1 MKVTSICCTIQH
13 HDIRLHVI
21 PFNQI
26 ELHGVKM
33 ELHVIKWNRMRI
45 KWNRMRIKWNYK
57 MELHV
62 IPRRKM

>member
-1 MKVTSICCTIQH
+1 ME
-13 HDIRLHVI
+13 LHVI
-21 PFNQI
+21 KWNYL
-26 ELHGVKM
+26 ELHGINM

-45 KWNRMRIKWNYK
+45 KWNRMRTKWNRMRIKCNLK